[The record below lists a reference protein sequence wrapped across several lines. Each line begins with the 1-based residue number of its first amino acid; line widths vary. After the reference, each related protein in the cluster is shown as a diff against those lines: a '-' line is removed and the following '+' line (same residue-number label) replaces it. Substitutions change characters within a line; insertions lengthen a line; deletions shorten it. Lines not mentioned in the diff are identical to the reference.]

1 MPLCRCSSSSASS
14 DPLVGDVFHKMSNKS
29 LSDIRL
35 EAIAIQQLIIC
46 CASIHTLGRT
56 YGLRYWTYEYLTT
69 MSMLFG
75 LPYFDLPLFVDACL
89 HHLKYLPIPFWC
101 QVSLNVFGVARPPWP
116 PVASQSRPPVTAHGW
131 KSGCCNDHVAL
142 KGWLGRGT

>member
-14 DPLVGDVFHKMSNKS
+14 DPLVVDVFHKMSNKG

-35 EAIAIQQLIIC
+35 EAIAYSPAYHIPC
-46 CASIHTLGRT
+46 CAGIHTLGRT
-56 YGLRYWTYEYLTT
+56 YGLRYWTYEYFT
-69 MSMLFG
+69 MSMIVG
-75 LPYFDLPLFVDACL
+75 LPNFDLPLGGDACL
-89 HHLKYLPIPFWC
+89 HHEKKYLPIPFWC

-116 PVASQSRPPVTAHGW
+116 PVASQSRPPATPHGW

-142 KGWLGRGT
+142 